1 MSLALATA
9 LIDRG
14 AVPDPLIRFGIRR
27 LLAGRLR
34 EERRHAASSP
44 EERLAVWKL
53 EHSAAPLAPRPEA
66 ANRQHYEL
74 PPEFFR
80 FVLGP
85 RLKYSACFWPR
96 GVDDLARAEEE
107 MLALTAERAGLAD
120 GQQILDL
127 GCGWGSLSLW
137 LAERLPNARIT
148 AVSNSAPQGEHLRA
162 EAARR
167 KLGNVLHVR
176 SDINTLELDRRYDR
190 IVSVEM
196 FEHVRNHAALFAK
209 LERWLAP
216 AGALFVHVFCHRDFA
231 YPFEDRGPAD
241 WMARHFF
248 TGGVMPSVDLLPAF
262 RGGLE
267 LDQRWLIPGRHYE
280 RTAEAWLDNLDRHRD
295 EATEILGRVH
305 GAGEA
310 RTWFERWRVFFLA
323 CAELFGYRAGSEWLV
338 AHYRFVAPESR

>member
-1 MSLALATA
+1 MSFALAA
-9 LIDRG
+9 SLVDRG
-14 AVPDPLIRFGIRR
+14 LVPDPLVRFGIRR

-34 EERRHAASSP
+34 DERRRAAGST
-44 EERLAVWKL
+44 EERLAEWR
-53 EHSAAPLAPRPEA
+53 SATAAAPLAPEAEA

-80 FVLGP
+80 RVLGP
-85 RLKYSACFWPR
+85 RLKYSCCWWPH

-107 MLALTAERAGLAD
+107 MLALTAERAGAAD
-120 GQQILDL
+120 GQEILDL

-148 AVSNSAPQGEHLRA
+148 AVSNSTSQGEHLRA

-167 KLGNVLHVR
+167 GLANVRHVR
-176 SDINTLELDRRYDR
+176 ADIARLELDRRFDR

-196 FEHVRNHAALFAK
+196 FEHLRNHAALFAK

-216 AGALFVHVFCHRDFA
+216 GGALFVHVFCHRELA
-231 YPFEDRGPAD
+231 YPFEDRGASD

-267 LDQRWLIPGRHYE
+267 LDRRWLVPGFHYQ
-280 RTAEAWLDNLDRHRD
+280 RTAEAWLGNLDRHRD

-305 GAGEA
+305 GTGAA
-310 RTWFERWRVFFLA
+310 RAWCERWRVFFLA

-338 AHYRFVAPESR
+338 AHYRFVAVGDE